1 MAFYLFKSISNSLHW
16 HQLCLLLERKL
27 SLVEGKPM
35 RISLFCIL
43 SLIILVPVKSMALEP
58 VNEAHAMFY
67 YQVPF
72 SASKA
77 EQKKHSF
84 GFRMDQASYEPGQ
97 MIQYQQLMNKPAAFD
112 FKMGHEGVQG
122 LYVSGVDYLQRYRL
136 SRAAEDEQSGDENGE
151 EGAEASADSDENGK
165 SSNPVTKVA
174 GDIGATIDE
183 IMDMIPLG
191 FIIGGAV
198 ALVLVT
204 GAGG

>member
-1 MAFYLFKSISNSLHW
+1 MRINLFYLF
-16 HQLCLLLERKL
+16 C
-27 SLVEGKPM
+27 
-35 RISLFCIL
+35 
-43 SLIILVPVKSMALEP
+43 LIILAPVKSMALEP

-67 YQVPF
+67 YQAPF

-122 LYVSGVDYLQRYRL
+122 LYVSGVDYLQLYRL
-136 SRAAEDEQSGDENGE
+136 RKAAEGEDGGDADGARSGDSE
-151 EGAEASADSDENGK
+151 
-165 SSNPVTKVA
+165 NPVSAAGSEIADKVR
-174 GDIGATIDE
+174 DILDVV
-183 IMDMIPLG
+183 PLG

>member
-1 MAFYLFKSISNSLHW
+1 
-16 HQLCLLLERKL
+16 
-27 SLVEGKPM
+27 
-35 RISLFCIL
+35 
-43 SLIILVPVKSMALEP
+43 MALEP
-58 VNEAHAMFY
+58 VNEVHAMFY

-72 SASKA
+72 SASKVV
-77 EQKKHSF
+77 QKKHSF

-165 SSNPVTKVA
+165 SNPVTKVA

-183 IMDMIPLG
+183 IMEMIPLG